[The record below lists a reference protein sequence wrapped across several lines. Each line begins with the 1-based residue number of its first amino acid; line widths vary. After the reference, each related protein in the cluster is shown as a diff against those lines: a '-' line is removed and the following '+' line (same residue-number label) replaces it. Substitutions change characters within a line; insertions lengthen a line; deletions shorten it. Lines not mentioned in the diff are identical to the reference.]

1 MDRRRTRLAP
11 SHLGPGITTHQNG
24 PAGSSSQ
31 ARPPTLL
38 GTEELYK
45 LVCRRPRG
53 AKVGRTG
60 RPGPGWAG
68 PGPHPGPDH
77 PM

>member
-31 ARPPTLL
+31 DRPPTLL